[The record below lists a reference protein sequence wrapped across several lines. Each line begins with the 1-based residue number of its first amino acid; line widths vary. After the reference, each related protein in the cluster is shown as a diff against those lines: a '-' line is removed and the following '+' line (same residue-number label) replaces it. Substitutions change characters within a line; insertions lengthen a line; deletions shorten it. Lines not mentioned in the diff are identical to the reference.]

1 MKSNNNTNFEN
12 DRLYEIEFHTN
23 KVITSSSEDFDKST
37 LIDRFEIQE
46 ELMPTVIYLDKIFS
60 WPPFLTISKET
71 LTGLEHNYQ
80 YWQVKR
86 RLFFIEAIKFTS
98 RWFKDENLSNEIVM
112 FINQYIVFS
121 ITEASNII
129 ELDERIEDMCKT
141 ITKLTTFSEV
151 TGNSFYNLLQLM
163 PLDYIDLYYT
173 GGYSGQEAENQFNVV
188 IELSKMYESKRYM
201 DFTDTL
207 IFVTTE
213 WIDKQQNLKS
223 EEE

>member
-1 MKSNNNTNFEN
+1 MESNNNTNFEN
-12 DRLYEIEFHTN
+12 NGLYEIEFHTN
-23 KVITSSSEDFDKST
+23 KIITSSSEDFGKST
-37 LIDRFEIQE
+37 PIDRFEIQE

-71 LTGLEHNYQ
+71 LTGLENNYQ

-98 RWFKDENLSNEIVM
+98 RWFKDKNLSYEIVM

-173 GGYSGQEAENQFNVV
+173 VGNSGQEAENQFNVV
-188 IELSKMYESKRYM
+188 IELSKMYENKRYM

-213 WIDKQQNLKS
+213 WIDKQQSLKS

>member
-1 MKSNNNTNFEN
+1 MS
-12 DRLYEIEFHTN
+12 YEIEFHTN
-23 KVITSSSEDFDKST
+23 KIVTSSSEDFGKST
-37 LIDRFEIQE
+37 PIDRFEIQE

-98 RWFKDENLSNEIVM
+98 RWFKDENLSIEIVM

-121 ITEASNII
+121 ITNATNII

-141 ITKLTTFSEV
+141 ITKFTTLAEV

-173 GGYSGQEAENQFNVV
+173 GGGSGQEAENQFNVV
-188 IELSKMYESKRYM
+188 IDLLKMYESKRYI
-201 DFTDTL
+201 DFFNKL
-207 IFVTTE
+207 VFVTTE
-213 WIDKQQNLKS
+213 WIEKQQNLKS